1 MAEPYLE
8 LLSQMVSRLEL
19 SRIPGVTLDSKH
31 FFSGAALYANGK
43 ICALLSPVGFA
54 IKLPADLRRSLMNE
68 SKGAEFRFFANG
80 PIKREYV
87 ALAESIIGDEDALQE
102 LIGTSVNYVA
112 GLLDSDA
119 VTEN

>member
-1 MAEPYLE
+1 
-8 LLSQMVSRLEL
+8 
-19 SRIPGVTLDSKH
+19 VTLESKH

-119 VTEN
+119 VTEK